1 MNKIIFLEGP
11 AFSGKTTFLR
21 QAPEDIVRL
30 PEASEFLGGDA
41 YFPDAPID
49 AKTMAYCSYFFAVME
64 NMRFEGIGN
73 DKQNSLV
80 LVDRFTPLSSMIFY
94 ALRHAN
100 GDISESDYRLGVR
113 LSAAIFNQTIQL
125 PTGYSK
131 FIRFDISSSEI
142 LSRRLPR
149 GTRNGELASWRAF
162 EFYSN
167 WYERVLPVPTERIV
181 DGVYDGDLLDGPWTK
196 IQVLLSRIMNT
207 NTYGILAEL
216 EAVSDKELEQ
226 YLSQSTKRTIEARVK
241 ELVRMRGVV

>member
-49 AKTMAYCSYFFAVME
+49 AKTMAYCSYFFAVMD
-64 NMRFEGIGN
+64 NMRFEGIDN

-100 GDISESDYRLGVR
+100 GDISESDYRLG
-113 LSAAIFNQTIQL
+113 
-125 PTGYSK
+125 
-131 FIRFDISSSEI
+131 IRFSTRQSNYPLGIVSLFDSIYRHPKYCLAACLAVRVMGSWLVGEP
-142 LSRRLPR
+142 LSFITA
-149 GTRNGELASWRAF
+149 GMN
-162 EFYSN
+162 
-167 WYERVLPVPTERIV
+167 
-181 DGVYDGDLLDGPWTK
+181 VYCLFRPN
-196 IQVLLSRIMNT
+196 V
-207 NTYGILAEL
+207 
-216 EAVSDKELEQ
+216 
-226 YLSQSTKRTIEARVK
+226 
-241 ELVRMRGVV
+241 